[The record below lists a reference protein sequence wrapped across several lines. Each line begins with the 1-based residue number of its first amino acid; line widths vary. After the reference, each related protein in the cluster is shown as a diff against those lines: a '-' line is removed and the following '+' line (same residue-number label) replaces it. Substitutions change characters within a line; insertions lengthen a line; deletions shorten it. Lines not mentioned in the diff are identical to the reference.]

1 MLERRLRFLLLIS
14 IVLAATFAAAG
25 CGDSKSNTAPV
36 ELEDTL
42 GFSREGQMELQSRV
56 ENAIGACM
64 KEQGFEYVPVDP
76 FAQQQALTGKA
87 RLSDEDFIKEFGYGI
102 STLFGRGNT
111 QADPNE
117 RIRASLGAADRAAYD
132 RALGGDN
139 PGATFSEAVDSG
151 DFSELGGCTKEATD
165 KAFGGTATLTS
176 LVGKLDELDERI
188 VQDQRMV
195 NATEKWAVC
204 MKDQGFS
211 YEEPDAIDEDIT
223 RRFKAIVGSGTRPGA
238 TKPADSGVKVD
249 TAALTNLQREEVKI
263 ANADAA
269 CEKKE
274 ITPVERQVRPQYEKT
289 FRQQNQALLARVKP
303 VSSGNQ

>member
-1 MLERRLRFLLLIS
+1 MLGRRLRFLLLIS
-14 IVLAATFAAAG
+14 IVLAAPLVVAG
-25 CGDSKSNTAPV
+25 CGSSKSNEAPV

-56 ENAIGACM
+56 ENEIATCM
-64 KEQGFEYVPVDP
+64 KTQGFDYVPADP

-102 STLFGRGNT
+102 STLYGRGNP

-117 RIRASLGAADRAAYD
+117 RIRTGLGPADRAAYD
-132 RALGGDN
+132 RALSGDN
-139 PGATFSEAVDSG
+139 PGATFSEAIDSG
-151 DFSELGGCTKEATD
+151 DFSDLGGCTKEATD
-165 KAFGGTATLTS
+165 KAFGGTALLSS

-195 NATEKWAVC
+195 KATEKWSVC
-204 MKDQGFS
+204 MKDQGYS
-211 YEEPDAIDEDIT
+211 YEEPDEIDEDIT

-238 TKPADSGVKVD
+238 TKSADSGVKVD
-249 TAALTNLQREEVKI
+249 QAALTGLQREEVKT
-263 ANADAA
+263 ANADAG

-274 ITPVERQVRPQYEKT
+274 ITPVERQVRPQYEKQ
-289 FRQQNQALLARVKP
+289 FRQQNQALLNRVKP
-303 VSSGNQ
+303 VGNANQ

>member
-1 MLERRLRFLLLIS
+1 MLGRRPGLLLLIT
-14 IVLAATFAAAG
+14 IVFAAAFAVAG
-25 CGDSKSNTAPV
+25 CGDSKSNEAPA

-56 ENAIGACM
+56 ENEIATCM
-64 KEQGFEYVPVDP
+64 KAQGFDYVPVDP

-111 QADPNE
+111 QADPND
-117 RIRASLGAADRAAYD
+117 RIRSGLGPADRAAYD

-151 DFSELGGCTKEATD
+151 DFSDLGGCTKEATD
-165 KAFGGTATLTS
+165 KAFGGTALLAS

-195 NATEKWAVC
+195 QATEKWSAC
-204 MKDQGFS
+204 MKDQGYS

-223 RRFKAIVGSGTRPGA
+223 RRFRAIAGSGTRPGA

-249 TAALTNLQREEVKI
+249 QAALTNLQREEVKI
-263 ANADAA
+263 ANADAG

-274 ITPVERQVRPQYEKT
+274 ITPVERQVRPQYEKQ

-303 VSSGNQ
+303 VTTAK

>member
-1 MLERRLRFLLLIS
+1 MFGRRPGLLLLIS
-14 IVLAATFAAAG
+14 IVFAAAFAVAG
-25 CGDSKSNTAPV
+25 CGDSKSNDAPV

-56 ENAIGACM
+56 ENETATCM
-64 KEQGFEYVPVDP
+64 KNQGFDYVPVDP

-102 STLFGRGNT
+102 STLFGRGNA

-117 RIRASLGAADRAAYD
+117 RIRSSLGPADKAAYD

-151 DFSELGGCTKEATD
+151 DFSDLGGCTKEATD
-165 KAFGGTATLTS
+165 KAFGGTDLLSS

-195 NATEKWAVC
+195 NATEKWSVC

-211 YEEPDAIDEDIT
+211 YEEPDAIDEDLT

-238 TKPADSGVKVD
+238 TKAADAGVKVD
-249 TAALTNLQREEVKI
+249 QAALTNLQREEVKI
-263 ANADAA
+263 ANADSA

-274 ITPVERQVRPQYEKT
+274 ITPVERKVRPQYEKQ
-289 FRQQNQALLARVKP
+289 FRQQNQSLLARVKKP
-303 VSSGNQ
+303 NASGQ

>member
-1 MLERRLRFLLLIS
+1 MFGRRPALLLLIS
-14 IVLAATFAAAG
+14 IVFAAAFSVAG
-25 CGDSKSNTAPV
+25 CGDSKSNDAPV

-56 ENAIGACM
+56 ENETARCM
-64 KEQGFEYVPVDP
+64 KNQGFDYVPVDP

-87 RLSDEDFIKEFGYGI
+87 RLTDEDFIKEFGYGI
-102 STLFGRGNT
+102 STLFGRGNA

-117 RIRASLGAADRAAYD
+117 RIRNSLGTADKAAYD

-165 KAFGGTATLTS
+165 KAFGGTDLLSS

-195 NATEKWAVC
+195 NATEKWSVC

-211 YEEPDAIDEDIT
+211 YEEPDAIDEDLT
-223 RRFKAIVGSGTRPGA
+223 RRFKAIAGSGTRPGA

-249 TAALTNLQREEVKI
+249 QAALTNLQREEVKI
-263 ANADAA
+263 ANADTA

-274 ITPVERQVRPQYEKT
+274 ITPVERQVRPQYEKQ
-289 FRQQNQALLARVKP
+289 FRQQNQSLLARVKKP
-303 VSSGNQ
+303 TSSGQ

>member
-1 MLERRLRFLLLIS
+1 VFGRRPAFLLLIL
-14 IVLAATFAAAG
+14 IIFAAAFAVAG
-25 CGDSKSNTAPV
+25 CGDSKSNEAPV

-56 ENAIGACM
+56 ENEIGTCM
-64 KEQGFEYVPVDP
+64 KAQGFEYVPADP

-102 STLFGRGNT
+102 STLFGRGNA

-117 RIRASLGAADRAAYD
+117 RIRASLGTADQAAYD

-139 PGATFSEAVDSG
+139 PGATFSEAIDSG

-195 NATEKWAVC
+195 KATENWAVC
-204 MKDQGFS
+204 MKDQGFT
-211 YEEPDAIDEDIT
+211 YEEPDEIDEDLT
-223 RRFKAIVGSGTRPGA
+223 RRFKAIAGSGTRPGA

-249 TAALTNLQREEVKI
+249 QAALTNLQREEVKV
-263 ANADAA
+263 ANADSA

-289 FRQQNQALLARVKP
+289 FRQQNQALLNRVKP
-303 VSSGNQ
+303 VSNSSQ

>member
-1 MLERRLRFLLLIS
+1 MFGRRPALLLLIS
-14 IVLAATFAAAG
+14 IVFAAALAVAG
-25 CGDSKSNTAPV
+25 CGDSKSNEAPV

-56 ENAIGACM
+56 ENETAKCM
-64 KEQGFEYVPVDP
+64 KNQGFDYVPVDP

-102 STLFGRGNT
+102 STLYGRGNA

-117 RIRASLGAADRAAYD
+117 RIRASLGTADKAAYD

-151 DFSELGGCTKEATD
+151 DFSDLGGCTKEATD
-165 KAFGGTATLTS
+165 KAFGGTDLLSS

-195 NATEKWAVC
+195 SATEKWSVC

-211 YEEPDAIDEDIT
+211 YEEPDAIDEDLT

-238 TKPADSGVKVD
+238 TKSADTGVKVD
-249 TAALTNLQREEVKI
+249 QAALTNLQREEVKI
-263 ANADAA
+263 ANADSA

-274 ITPVERQVRPQYEKT
+274 ITPVERQVRPQYEKQ
-289 FRQQNQALLARVKP
+289 FRQQNQSLLARVKKP
-303 VSSGNQ
+303 TSSGQ